1 MSAFRAGSMSLVRA
15 GLLAG
20 AIGAVILTL
29 ISLCS
34 LAAPRIGQA
43 IACLVTLF
51 DLALYVAMGA
61 LAAHWLQTPRTASR
75 GLGAGALAGLVMGLI
90 TIVLTVIR
98 LLSLGATALA
108 AQLPPEVLR
117 QLRESGIAPRSLV
130 VALLALTVICVPLLT
145 IGLSAIGGLLYA
157 VINPGQA
164 PTPAASAGPSV

>member
-1 MSAFRAGSMSLVRA
+1 MSVFRAGSMSPIRA

-34 LAAPRIGQA
+34 LVAPRISQA

-51 DLALYVAMGA
+51 DLALYVAMGV

-90 TIVLTVIR
+90 TIVWTVIR
-98 LLSLGATALA
+98 FLSMGIATIV
-108 AQLPPEVLR
+108 AQLPPEMLR

-130 VALLALTVICVPLLT
+130 VALLALTVVCVPLLT

>member
-1 MSAFRAGSMSLVRA
+1 MSVFRAGSMSPVRA

-34 LAAPRIGQA
+34 LVAPRISQA
-43 IACLVTLF
+43 ICLVTLF

-61 LAAHWLQTPRTASR
+61 LAAHWLQTPRTVGR

-98 LLSLGATALA
+98 LLSLGATSLA
-108 AQLPPEVLR
+108 AQLPPEMLR

>member
-1 MSAFRAGSMSLVRA
+1 MSVFRAGSMSPIRA

-34 LAAPRIGQA
+34 LVAPRISQA

-51 DLALYVAMGA
+51 DLALYVAMGV
-61 LAAHWLQTPRTASR
+61 LAAHWLQTPRTAGR

-90 TIVLTVIR
+90 TIVWTVIR
-98 LLSLGATALA
+98 FLSMGIATIV
-108 AQLPPEVLR
+108 AQLPPEILR

-130 VALLALTVICVPLLT
+130 VALLTLTVVCVPLLT
-145 IGLSAIGGLLYA
+145 IGLSAIGGLIYTA
-157 VINPGQA
+157 INPGRQA
-164 PTPAASAGPSV
+164 TPTPL

>member
-1 MSAFRAGSMSLVRA
+1 MSPVHA

-20 AIGAVILTL
+20 ALGAVILTL

-34 LAAPRIGQA
+34 LVAPRISQA
-43 IACLVTLF
+43 IACLVALF

-61 LAAHWLQTPRTASR
+61 LAAHWLQTPRTAGR
-75 GLGAGALAGLVMGLI
+75 GLIA
-90 TIVLTVIR
+90 IVFTVIR
-98 LLSLGATALA
+98 LLSLGATSLA
-108 AQLPPEVLR
+108 AQLPPEMLR